1 MVFLCVRVQ
10 SQNSP
15 YMEAIVNAEFG
26 STVSSDSVVYSVAQ
40 WAQIIIGQNQKA
52 DGTVE
57 NDTPFDGRI
66 SGVNI
71 WFGVLDQ
78 LTIGNWYNE
87 GLKYHV
93 PNIIKWP
100 ELGLSSKRFG
110 VVHFVKVTSAG
121 RRKLNCN
128 FISSL
133 WALLNWV

>member
-71 WFGVLDQ
+71 WFGVLGEPH
-78 LTIGNWYNE
+78 IGNWYNE
-87 GLKYHV
+87 GSKYLN

>member
-1 MVFLCVRVQ
+1 
-10 SQNSP
+10 
-15 YMEAIVNAEFG
+15 MEAIVNAEFG

-71 WFGVLDQ
+71 WFGVLDE
-78 LTIGNWYNE
+78 LNIGNWYNE
-87 GLKYHV
+87 GLKYYV
-93 PNIIKWP
+93 PNIIKWL

-128 FISSL
+128 LISSL
-133 WALLNWV
+133 

>member
-15 YMEAIVNAEFG
+15 HMEAIVNAEFD
-26 STVSSDSVVYSVAQ
+26 STVSSGSVGYSVAQ

-52 DGTVE
+52 DGAVE
-57 NDTPFDGRI
+57 NDSPFDGRI

-71 WFGVLDQ
+71 WSGVLSEPH
-78 LTIGNWYNE
+78 IGNWYNE
-87 GLKYHV
+87 GSKYFI
-93 PNIIKWP
+93 PDIIKWP

-121 RRKLNCN
+121 RRKLN
-128 FISSL
+128 
-133 WALLNWV
+133 

>member
-1 MVFLCVRVQ
+1 MVFLCVRVK

-66 SGVNI
+66 SSVNI
-71 WFGVLDQ
+71 WFGVLDEQ
-78 LTIGNWYNE
+78 NIVNWYNE
-87 GLKYHV
+87 GLKYYV

-128 FISSL
+128 LISSL
-133 WALLNWV
+133 

>member
-1 MVFLCVRVQ
+1 
-10 SQNSP
+10 
-15 YMEAIVNAEFG
+15 MEAIVNAEFD
-26 STVSSDSVVYSVAQ
+26 STVSSDSVVYSNAQ
-40 WAQIIIGQNQKA
+40 WAQLIIGQNQKV

-57 NDTPFDGRI
+57 NGSPFDGRI

-71 WFGVLDQ
+71 WFGGLGEPN
-78 LTIGNWYNE
+78 IGNWYNE
-87 GLKYHV
+87 GSKYLN

-133 WALLNWV
+133 

>member
-1 MVFLCVRVQ
+1 
-10 SQNSP
+10 
-15 YMEAIVNAEFG
+15 MEAIVNAEFD
-26 STVSSDSVVYSVAQ
+26 STVSSGSVGYSVAQ

-71 WFGVLDQ
+71 WFGVLDE
-78 LTIGNWYNE
+78 LNIGNWYNE
-87 GLKYHV
+87 GSKYFI
-93 PNIIKWP
+93 PDIIKWP

-128 FISSL
+128 LISSL
-133 WALLNWV
+133 

>member
-15 YMEAIVNAEFG
+15 YMEAIVNAEFD

-71 WFGVLDQ
+71 WFGVLGEPH
-78 LTIGNWYNE
+78 IGNWYNE
-87 GLKYHV
+87 GSKYLN